1 MKYATK
7 DDSSVDRAMSDPE
20 AAVPQT
26 AMPQQTAETNVTEQA
41 AQTFV

>member
-1 MKYATK
+1 
-7 DDSSVDRAMSDPE
+7 MSDPE

-26 AMPQQTAETNVTEQA
+26 AMPQQTEMPQQTAETNVTEQA

>member
-1 MKYATK
+1 
-7 DDSSVDRAMSDPE
+7 MSDPE

-26 AMPQQTAETNVTEQA
+26 AMPQQTPMPQQTAETNVTEQA